1 MKLWEAMKAL
11 ESGKK
16 VRRIDWAPD
25 EYIYLDIYHEVINN
39 NGGPADKYL
48 LDNIHMTWE
57 IYKDKDDL
65 NKSLDF
71 LPII

>member
-25 EYIYLDIYHEVINN
+25 EYIYLDIYHEVIDN
-39 NGGPADKYL
+39 NGSLADKDI

-57 IYKDKDDL
+57 IYKDKNDL
-65 NKSLDF
+65 NRAFDF